1 MAIVLSKSLN
11 QKQNIALTPSLKKS
25 IDLLQLSRFEL
36 IKKIEKHVIENPFLE
51 KKDNDLDNIEFYDQD
66 FDFDIASKLTLR
78 DSLLKQLDDLKIN
91 KRDIDISKLII
102 DCIDESGQL
111 VTEINEIEEIS
122 NFLYQNDEIE
132 NNLINIIPVS
142 YTHLT
147 LPTKA

>member
-78 DSLLKQLDDLKIN
+78 DSLLKQLDDLKID
-91 KRDIDISKLII
+91 KRDIDIPKSKLR
-102 DCIDESGQL
+102 
-111 VTEINEIEEIS
+111 
-122 NFLYQNDEIE
+122 QNL
-132 NNLINIIPVS
+132 NS
-142 YTHLT
+142 
-147 LPTKA
+147 